1 MTPNSS
7 ISFKNLEKKKK
18 KRKENKIDVK
28 ENKLGGFVTL
38 EKRSVQ

>member
-7 ISFKNLEKKKK
+7 ISFKNLEKK